1 MNINVYGAL
10 ASANSSL
17 AQTQLTL
24 ASGKKVNSVRDDQAG
39 YMIAR
44 RAETSTRVN
53 NAASGND
60 ADLMGM
66 LNVMIAS
73 LQDME
78 ADMIREQEL
87 SMAYNAGSTVLSIDE
102 LTAIEIEAATLANQW
117 NDDQLAIAFTYN
129 GYLLSDGG
137 MDFSTVQI
145 GEGATNTGGAASNT
159 FVGANASTP
168 RVWAELWDAS
178 AIDRA
183 TDVSGG
189 GFAQGTVAFDAGA
202 IELALQDIR
211 TELARLA
218 GWQNQL
224 QEQINSNNANASSTD
239 ALRSRWEDTDNAA
252 ATIAAT
258 KGQILSQIATA
269 QLAAAN
275 QAKTYQLGLF

>member
-17 AQTQLTL
+17 AQTQLAL
-24 ASGKKVNSVRDDQAG
+24 ASGKKVNSARDDQAG

-53 NAASGND
+53 NAASGNA
-60 ADLMGM
+60 ADMMGM
-66 LNVMIAS
+66 LNVMIAA
-73 LQDME
+73 LQNME

-87 SMAYNAGSTVLSIDE
+87 AMAYNAGSMVLSVDE
-102 LTAIEIEAATLANQW
+102 LAAIEIEAATLANQW
-117 NDDQLAIAFTYN
+117 SDDQLAAAYFYN
-129 GYLLSDGG
+129 GYNLTDASV
-137 MDFSTVQI
+137 DFSTVQI
-145 GEGATNTGGAASNT
+145 GEGTTGTAGAGSSV
-159 FVGANASTP
+159 FVGANASAP

-178 AIDRA
+178 TIDRA
-183 TDVSGG
+183 TDVSAG
-189 GFAQGTVAFDAGA
+189 GFAAGTVAFDAGA

-211 TELARLA
+211 TEIARLA

-224 QEQINSNNANASSTD
+224 QEQIDSNDANAASTD